1 MKSMTGF
8 ATLQGSLEED
18 GHTCAWQ
25 WEIRAVNGRGRDLRL
40 RLPEAAAALEP
51 AVRKAVEARVARG
64 SVTVGL
70 RLDDAA
76 HSAAPVLDRAV
87 LGAVLDALGHVR
99 ADAGARGIDCRSPS
113 AAEILALRGVLAAPG
128 QVAGQVAGQGADPAR
143 GLPEALTAALLAD
156 LGHALDDLDAAR
168 ASEGAALAGVIGAQ
182 IDRIAALTADARA
195 LLDTRAQAID
205 AAHRAALA
213 KLARDLPQDEGRL
226 AQELAQLAVRLDVAE
241 ELDRLDAHCAA
252 ARALVGDTDPSGR
265 RLDFL
270 CQEFNREANT
280 LCAKAQYLDLT
291 RVGLD
296 LKAVIDQM
304 REQIQNV
311 E

>member
-8 ATLQGSLEED
+8 AARQGSL
-18 GHTCAWQ
+18 GLSGRAVGWQ
-25 WEIRAVNGRGRDLRL
+25 WEVRAVNGRGRDLRL

-51 AVRKAVEARVARG
+51 AVRAAVEARVARG

-70 RLDDAA
+70 RLEDGARD
-76 HSAAPVLDRAV
+76 AAPVLDRAA
-87 LGAVLDALGHVR
+87 LGAVLDALGQVR
-99 ADAGARGIDCRSPS
+99 ADAGARGIDCRRPS
-113 AAEILALRGVLAAPG
+113 AAEILGLRGVLAVPG
-128 QVAGQVAGQGADPAR
+128 QGTGPAAAAGLSDTLA
-143 GLPEALTAALLAD
+143 AALLAD
-156 LGHALDDLDAAR
+156 LGVALDELDAAR
-168 ASEGAALAGVIGAQ
+168 GREGAALAGVIGAQ

-205 AAHRAALA
+205 AAHRAALDR
-213 KLARDLPQDEGRL
+213 LARAVPQDDGRM

-252 ARALVGDTDPSGR
+252 ARALVADTAPAGR
-265 RLDFL
+265 RMDFL

>member
-1 MKSMTGF
+1 MTGF
-8 ATLQGSLEED
+8 AARQGSLD
-18 GHTCAWQ
+18 LNGRAVGWH
-25 WEIRAVNGRGRDLRL
+25 WEVRAVNGRGRDLRL

-51 AVRKAVEARVARG
+51 AVRAAVEARVARG

-70 RLDDAA
+70 RLEDAA
-76 HSAAPVLDRAV
+76 RDAAPVLDRAV
-87 LGAVLDALGHVR
+87 LGAVLDALGQVR

-113 AAEILALRGVLAAPG
+113 AAEILGLRGVLAAPG
-128 QVAGQVAGQGADPAR
+128 QAASG
-143 GLPEALTAALLAD
+143 AALPAVLASALLDD
-156 LGHALDDLDAAR
+156 LGHALGELDAAR
-168 ASEGAALAGVIGAQ
+168 GREGAALAGVLGGQ

-195 LLDTRAQAID
+195 LLDARAQAIE
-205 AAHRAALA
+205 AAHRAALDR
-213 KLARDLPQDEGRL
+213 LARALPQDEGRM

-241 ELDRLDAHCAA
+241 ELDRLEAHCAA
-252 ARALVGDTDPSGR
+252 ARALVADTAPAGR